1 MKQRALPLALSL
13 ALSFAA
19 TCAHAQMLEDFTG
32 ATAQSWRFISDQVM
46 GGISQ
51 GRAGV
56 EAEGGAAFLRLT
68 GTVSTENRGG
78 FIQARRDLPG
88 GLPADTKGVVL
99 RTRGDGQRY
108 FLHLRTTGTLLPWQY
123 YQAPFTPGPDWGEI
137 RVPLSAFV
145 ASGSLLRRTP
155 RAGDVRSIA
164 LVAYGRDHLA
174 DVSLMRITLY

>member
-1 MKQRALPLALSL
+1 MKQIALPLVLSL
-13 ALSFAA
+13 ALAA
-19 TCAHAQMLEDFTG
+19 TSANAQMLEDFTD
-32 ATAQSWRFISDQVM
+32 ATADNWRFISDQVM
-46 GGISQ
+46 GGVSQ

-56 EAEGGAAFLRLT
+56 EVEGGETFLRLT

-78 FIQARRDLPG
+78 FIQTRRDLPG
-88 GLPADTKGVVL
+88 GLPADTRGFVL

-108 FLHLRTTGTLLPWQY
+108 FLHLRTTGTVLPWQY

-137 RVPLSAFV
+137 RVPLSAFT
-145 ASGSLLRRTP
+145 ASGSLLRNTP